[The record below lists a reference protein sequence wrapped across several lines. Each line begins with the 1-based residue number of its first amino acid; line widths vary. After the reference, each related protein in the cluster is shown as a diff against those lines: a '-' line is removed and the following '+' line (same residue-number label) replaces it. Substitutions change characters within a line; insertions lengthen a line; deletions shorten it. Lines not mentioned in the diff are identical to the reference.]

1 MPAKEP
7 EGRIP
12 SYCSATCK
20 QGAYLARKYHGP
32 MALLEQ
38 DIMTARVRAILRQE
52 IRDIVMPLFRQFGL
66 EPELKPP
73 AKPKRGRQHLR
84 LVKGKG

>member
-1 MPAKEP
+1 
-7 EGRIP
+7 
-12 SYCSATCK
+12 
-20 QGAYLARKYHGP
+20 
-32 MALLEQ
+32 
-38 DIMTARVRAILRQE
+38 MTARVRAILRQE